1 MKLSNTSRR
10 RNAVSLSRRAAL
22 THFAEDRMHRTLTLI
37 GLALLL
43 STSATQ
49 AVAQGKSTKAHKIAN
64 AMTAAPR
71 SISGSAAIMD
81 WPATDGAQMT
91 TLRAGTNGW
100 TCLPDFPATK
110 GNDPMCVDDQWLGF
124 MGAMMTKATPKV
136 SHTGIGYMAAPGGA
150 YGSNTDPHAAK
161 ATADNEWGYDPPHI
175 MLLVT
180 DPSALAGIPTSR
192 QSGGPWVMWKGTPY
206 AHIMVPLA
214 STKK

>member
-1 MKLSNTSRR
+1 MKLSNASRR
-10 RNAVSLSRRAAL
+10 RDAVSLSRRAAL

-100 TCLPDFPATK
+100 TCLPDFPPTK

-124 MGAMMTKATPKV
+124 MGAMMAKGTPKV
-136 SHTGIGYMAAPGGA
+136 SHAGISYMTAPGGA
-150 YGSNTDPHAAK
+150 YSSNTDPYATK
-161 ATADNEWGYDPPHI
+161 ASAGNEWGYDPPHV

-180 DPSALAGIPTSR
+180 DPSALAGISTSR
-192 QSGGPWVMWKGTPY
+192 QSGGPWVMWRGTPY

>member
-1 MKLSNTSRR
+1 MHRILT
-10 RNAVSLSRRAAL
+10 LAAL
-22 THFAEDRMHRTLTLI
+22 T
-37 GLALLL
+37 LLV
-43 STSATQ
+43 STASQ
-49 AVAQGKSTKAHKIAN
+49 AVAQGKSTKAKIAN

-71 SISGSAAIMD
+71 SISANVTIMD
-81 WPATDGAQMT
+81 WPASEGAQMA

-100 TCLPDFPATK
+100 TCLPDFPSTK
-110 GNDPMCVDDQWLGF
+110 GNDPMCVDDQWLPF

-150 YGSNTDPHAAK
+150 YGSNTDPYATK
-161 ATADNEWGYDPPHI
+161 ATPDNQWGFDPPH

-180 DPSALAGIPTSR
+180 DPSSLEGIPTTR